1 VWRAREDEGTRHNGA
16 RAGTGVRFSPAIP
29 NPGATTDPVAGGIL
43 TQELMAAPDSN
54 RVRRFALP
62 EMEDSRADALIDAF
76 VAGPKRRRGRPST
89 DTANGGRRADPLV
102 RLDNR
107 VTWHEAL
114 RRESARSE
122 RYRRPASV
130 VVLGAEFRPGMDR
143 SEISVDRLVRPIA
156 HVLSRSSRETDHV
169 TRASEVQFMVLL
181 PETAE
186 HDAAQFAERIVEDCD
201 VWLAATRTPVYF
213 RVTVAAATDDETLQQ
228 AFERATGPG
237 LIAAP
242 TRD

>member
-1 VWRAREDEGTRHNGA
+1 MASPDPSRA
-16 RAGTGVRFSPAIP
+16 
-29 NPGATTDPVAGGIL
+29 
-43 TQELMAAPDSN
+43 
-54 RVRRFALP
+54 RRFALP

-76 VAGPKRRRGRPST
+76 VTGPKRRRGRPTT
-89 DTANGGRRADPLV
+89 DTAAGGRREDPLV

-107 VTWHEAL
+107 VTWREAL

-130 VVLGAEFRPGMDR
+130 VVLSAELRPGINEADG
-143 SEISVDRLVRPIA
+143 SVDRLVRPIA

-169 TRASEVQFMVLL
+169 TRAGDIRFMVLL

-201 VWLAATRTPVYF
+201 VWLAATRMPVYF
-213 RVTVAAATDDETLQQ
+213 RVTVAAATTDETLEE
-228 AFERATGPG
+228 AFERATGP
-237 LIAAP
+237 AAQA
-242 TRD
+242 

>member
-1 VWRAREDEGTRHNGA
+1 
-16 RAGTGVRFSPAIP
+16 
-29 NPGATTDPVAGGIL
+29 
-43 TQELMAAPDSN
+43 MAAADPN
-54 RVRRFALP
+54 RPRRFALP

-89 DTANGGRRADPLV
+89 DSANGGRREDPLV

-107 VTWHEAL
+107 ITWHEAL

-130 VVLGAEFRPGMDR
+130 VMLGAEFRPGLDTG
-143 SEISVDRLVRPIA
+143 EVAVDRLVRPIA
-156 HVLSRSSRETDHV
+156 HVLSRSCRETDHV
-169 TRASEVQFMVLL
+169 TRASEAQFMVLL

-201 VWLAATRTPVYF
+201 VWLAATRIPVYF
-213 RVTVAAATDDETLQQ
+213 RVTVAAATDDETLEQ
-228 AFERATGPG
+228 AFERATGPVVRG
-237 LIAAP
+237 RPPQLTP
-242 TRD
+242 

>member
-1 VWRAREDEGTRHNGA
+1 
-16 RAGTGVRFSPAIP
+16 
-29 NPGATTDPVAGGIL
+29 
-43 TQELMAAPDSN
+43 MAAADPN

-76 VAGPKRRRGRPST
+76 VTGPKRRRGRPST
-89 DTANGGRRADPLV
+89 DNANGGRREDPLV

-107 VTWHEAL
+107 ITWHEAL

-130 VVLGAEFRPGMDR
+130 VVLGAEFRPGIN
-143 SEISVDRLVRPIA
+143 EAGVSVDRLVRPIA
-156 HVLSRSSRETDHV
+156 HVLARSSRETDHV
-169 TRASEVQFMVLL
+169 TRASEAQFMVLL

-186 HDAAQFAERIVEDCD
+186 HDATQFAERIVEDCD

-213 RVTVAAATDDETLQQ
+213 RVTVAAATDDETLEE
-228 AFERATGPG
+228 AFGRVTGPT
-237 LIAAP
+237 P
-242 TRD
+242 RD